1 MNGAPRVV
9 NGLLTL
15 LLSAGVSLGCAQAPT
30 VATAAAATFDPARV
44 AKGAQLSAI
53 GNCRVCH
60 TAEGGASFAGGRA
73 LPTPFGTIFATNI
86 TPDAGTGIGRWTEAD
101 FRRALH
107 EGVDRAG
114 HQLYPAFP
122 YDHFTLVSDDDVG
135 ALYAFIMTRE
145 PVAARAPAN
154 RLVFPANIRPL
165 LRVWKWLYF
174 DPGRFVADAQQS
186 AEWNRGAYLVEG
198 LAHCGACHT
207 PRNFAGAEKRGDRL
221 EGGDAENWHAPA
233 LLAASPAPVPWT
245 ADALFGYLRH
255 GFDARHGLAAGP
267 MASVVDSFANIP
279 ESDVHAIVA
288 YLTSLRG
295 QRRNAAVPEI
305 VASANAREFDAV
317 GRHAPDRASEE
328 HAMRAAGPP
337 QGSNSAPAGGSAAA
351 KPQAWAEQL
360 PATDAG
366 EIIFAGACATCH
378 YAGDALP
385 ARKPVPLALAT
396 SINAKDPRDAL
407 RVVVDGVHP
416 ESGEAGAIMPGFGG
430 ALTDEQIAA
439 VVDYARARFSA
450 APRWINVADTLRKI
464 RREDAK

>member
-30 VATAAAATFDPARV
+30 VAIAPAATFDPARI
-44 AKGAQLSAI
+44 AKGAELAAI

-60 TAEGGASFAGGRA
+60 TAESGAPFAGGRA

-86 TPDAGTGIGRWTEAD
+86 TPDAGTGIGHWTEAD

-107 EGVDRAG
+107 EGVDRGG

-145 PVAARAPAN
+145 PVAARTPAN
-154 RLVFPANIRPL
+154 RLIFLANIRPL

-174 DPGRFVADAQQS
+174 DPGRFVADAQES
-186 AEWNRGAYLVEG
+186 DEWNRGAYLVEG

-207 PRNFAGAEKRGDRL
+207 PRNLAGAEKRRDRL

-245 ADALFGYLRH
+245 ADALFGYLRN
-255 GFDARHGLAAGP
+255 GFDVRHGLAAGP

-279 ESDVHAIVA
+279 ESDVRAIAA
-288 YLTSLRG
+288 YLTSLPG

-305 VASANAREFDAV
+305 VAAASAREFDAV
-317 GRHAPDRASEE
+317 GRHAPDRASEAS
-328 HAMRAAGPP
+328 HAGAAIR
-337 QGSNSAPAGGSAAA
+337 
-351 KPQAWAEQL
+351 
-360 PATDAG
+360 DAG
-366 EIIFAGACATCH
+366 ELIFAGACATCH

-385 ARKPVPLALAT
+385 ARKPVPLALVT
-396 SINAKDPRDAL
+396 SINAKEPRDAL
-407 RVVVDGVHP
+407 RIVVDGLHP
-416 ESGEAGAIMPGFGG
+416 QSGEAGAIMPGFAG
-430 ALTDEQIAA
+430 ALTDEQIVA
-439 VVDYARARFSA
+439 VVDYARARFSD
-450 APRWINVADTLRKI
+450 APRWTNVADTLRKI
-464 RREDAK
+464 RGEDAR